1 VVEETDHHEQKENR
15 HRDDKTVNHVPH
27 VVIDLLVLI
36 VPLAK
41 KEMNNLNKKETN
53 LVVVPLV
60 KKGTNLDNP
69 VNIVLPVTTTVKKI
83 LDHIEKEEIL
93 MVLEITKNLEKDVM
107 IAHVEEVVDGD
118 ADFIVTVLDLKM
130 AMILPKVLLLQLMNN
145 HIALKDDHVKTN

>member
-1 VVEETDHHEQKENR
+1 
-15 HRDDKTVNHVPH
+15 
-27 VVIDLLVLI
+27 
-36 VPLAK
+36 
-41 KEMNNLNKKETN
+41 
-53 LVVVPLV
+53 VPLV

-118 ADFIVTVLDLKM
+118 VDFIVTVLDLKM
-130 AMILPKVLLLQLMNN
+130 AMILPKVLLLHLMNN